1 MALGKRELH
10 SHSFVLH
17 TCLKFWID
25 FVFLLCFPT
34 LFCSFQHTKLVRNYF
49 NHFRFTKPQRLC
61 VIIAQEFGCLCLY
74 PFDSFLHC
82 VTTGRVK
89 VTCRKHHVASKH
101 AHTHLPLFP
110 NSSFQRYNTLSKF
123 WIPAVIFDRVKIWPM
138 WLPTLKQC
146 NKVLFLNPH
155 RRGCAVSS
163 PTESCSRP
171 LITALYESLSHR
183 SENVLPWLGIFF
195 SLPHGCSS
203 EWGNIYC
210 SIDLYGLQAG
220 NNQMISQPIYSL
232 KPLANSYTALFFF
245 FLMF

>member
-1 MALGKRELH
+1 M
-10 SHSFVLH
+10 
-17 TCLKFWID
+17 
-25 FVFLLCFPT
+25 LLLNT
-34 LFCSFQHTKLVRNYF
+34 
-49 NHFRFTKPQRLC
+49 
-61 VIIAQEFGCLCLY
+61 
-74 PFDSFLHC
+74 
-82 VTTGRVK
+82 
-89 VTCRKHHVASKH
+89 
-101 AHTHLPLFP
+101 HTHLPPFP
-110 NSSFQRYNTLSKF
+110 NSSFQWYNTLSKF

-155 RRGCAVSS
+155 RRGRTVSS

-183 SENVLPWLGIFF
+183 SENVLPWLGMFF

-210 SIDLYGLQAG
+210 SNDLYGFQAG

-232 KPLANSYTALFFF
+232 RPLANAYTVLFSCFNTNVSLKCIICITIWVKCWPVKF
-245 FLMF
+245 RWISVWIFRSHTISVIN